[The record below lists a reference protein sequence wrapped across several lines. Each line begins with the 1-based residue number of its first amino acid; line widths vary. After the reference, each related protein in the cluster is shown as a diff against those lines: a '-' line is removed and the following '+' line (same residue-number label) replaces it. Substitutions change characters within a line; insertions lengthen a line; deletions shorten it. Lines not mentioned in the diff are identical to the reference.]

1 MILRNI
7 ACGLLTLLLVGC
19 SSETDNSIKVFR
31 YNQINHITSLDP
43 AFAKSQNNIWAVNQL
58 YNGLVRLDSSL
69 NIVPDLAHSWSI
81 SADGLTYTF
90 NLRKNV
96 YFHENQC
103 FENGK
108 GRRLVSDDV
117 VYSLNRLLDDN
128 VASPGS
134 WLFKGKVDT
143 ISPFVSVDDTTFT
156 MQLMTPFLPMLGIL
170 TMQYCG
176 IVPSEAVEYYGD
188 KFRSQP
194 VGTGPFVFKRW
205 IENQALY
212 MVKNENYWESGMPF
226 IDGIKTLFIPDR
238 KIAFLELLNGGI
250 DYVPGLESSF
260 INELLTREGN
270 LKKEKEAI
278 IRYKKSPY
286 LNMEYLG
293 INMEVVDA
301 DSPLGNKLVRKALN
315 YGIDKSLMLMSL
327 RNGVGKPAESGF
339 VPYGL
344 PSFNDK
350 AVVGYDYN
358 PEKAQSLL
366 KEAGFP
372 GGKGLETI
380 TLYTNNDYL
389 DLTTFVAKQW
399 ERIGVKVVIDV
410 LESAVL
416 RDGMR
421 KSQLSLFRASWIAD
435 YPDPESFLCMFY
447 SKNPAPPNYTR
458 YSNQEFDALYEKAI
472 SENDTKKRL
481 EYYQEM
487 DKIIV
492 EDSPVIFLF
501 YDQSANFYSS
511 RVHGAQTNAI
521 NQLELKKIKLH

>member
-1 MILRNI
+1 MTLRNI
-7 ACGLLTLLLVGC
+7 LFGFLSFIFLGC
-19 SSETDNSIKVFR
+19 SSEIDHSIKVFR
-31 YNQINHITSLDP
+31 YNQSNHITSLDP

-69 NIVPDLAHSWSI
+69 NIIPDLAHSWTI
-81 SADGLTYTF
+81 SDDGLTYTF
-90 NLRKNV
+90 NLRSNV
-96 YFHENQC
+96 YFHDNQC
-103 FENGK
+103 FRDTA
-108 GRRLVSDDV
+108 GREVISDDV
-117 VYSLNRLLDDN
+117 VYSLNRLIDN
-128 VASPGS
+128 KIASPGS

-143 ISPFVSVDDTTFT
+143 ISPFIAVDDTTFR
-156 MQLMTPFLPMLGIL
+156 MHLLTPFLPMLGIL

-176 IVPSEAVEYYGD
+176 IVPSEAIEYYGD

-194 VGTGPFVFKRW
+194 VGTGPFVFKKW

-212 MVKNENYWESGMPF
+212 MVKNDKYWEQGVPL

-278 IRYKKSPY
+278 IKYKRSPY

-301 DSPLGNKLVRKALN
+301 TSPLSNKLVRKALN
-315 YGIDKSLMLMSL
+315 YGIDRSLMLMSL

-339 VPYGL
+339 VPFGL
-344 PSFNDK
+344 PSYDEEV
-350 AVVGYDYN
+350 VVGYHYN
-358 PEKAQSLL
+358 PEKAQNLL
-366 KEAGFP
+366 VEAGFP
-372 GGKGLETI
+372 GGKGLEPI

-399 ERIGVKVVIDV
+399 ERIGVKVIIDV

-421 KSQLSLFRASWIAD
+421 KSQLPLFRASWIAD

-458 YSNQEFDALYEKAI
+458 YNNPNFDALYEKAI
-472 SENDTKKRL
+472 GESNTEKRMK
-481 EYYQEM
+481 YYQEM

-492 EDSPVIFLF
+492 EDAPVIFLF
-501 YDQSANFYSS
+501 YDQSANFYSR
-511 RVHGAQTNAI
+511 RVSGAQTNAI
-521 NQLELKKIKLH
+521 NQLELKNLELN